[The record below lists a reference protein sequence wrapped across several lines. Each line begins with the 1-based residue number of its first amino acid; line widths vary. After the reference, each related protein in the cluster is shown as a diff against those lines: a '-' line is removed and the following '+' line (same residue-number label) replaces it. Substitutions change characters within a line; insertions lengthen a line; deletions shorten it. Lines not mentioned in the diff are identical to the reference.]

1 MPNGTEQHQQ
11 MRYAM
16 NTNAKKLIFAAVI
29 FLLAVAA
36 CQSMFGDGLHVN
48 IDGDEIDGPLGAVLG
63 VFFGGAGLLLAGLIM
78 TCVAIFLCLLFA
90 GLGIMAVVGVALA
103 AVIVVACVSPLLL
116 PLLVPIGVYW
126 LFVSRPRKQRR
137 LATMQQA
144 I

>member
-1 MPNGTEQHQQ
+1 
-11 MRYAM
+11 M

-36 CQSMFGDGLHVN
+36 CQSIFGDGMNIN

-78 TCVAIFLCLLFA
+78 TCVAVFLCLLFA

-116 PLLVPIGVYW
+116 PLLVPIGLYW